1 MYKSSIEL
9 IRHIERES
17 SFIINACKNYTI
29 ESFHK
34 DEILKRAVVRALE
47 IVGEASKKIDSDFKL
62 KHSQIEWINMAGL
75 RNRLIHDYEGTDYD
89 IVWEVIQD
97 HIPELHFQI
106 TEILQNSNEQ

>member
-1 MYKSSIEL
+1 
-9 IRHIERES
+9 
-17 SFIINACKNYTI
+17 
-29 ESFHK
+29 
-34 DEILKRAVVRALE
+34 
-47 IVGEASKKIDSDFKL
+47 
-62 KHSQIEWINMAGL
+62 MAGL